1 MKKHTHETHPDIVNR
16 LKRAE
21 GHLKKVIAM
30 LEHGESCVSV
40 AQQLHGVYKA
50 LGNAKTVLIQD
61 HIEHCLDESM
71 IDSDLKSQKTT
82 LTEFK
87 EITKYL

>member
-1 MKKHTHETHPDIVNR
+1 MKKHTHETHPDIINR

-30 LEHGESCVSV
+30 LAAGESCVNV
-40 AQQLHGVYKA
+40 AQQLHGVNSA
-50 LGNAKTVLIQD
+50 LTKAKTILIQD
-61 HIEHCLDESM
+61 HIEHCLDEH
-71 IDSDLKSQKTT
+71 IIEATAKTQKTT
-82 LTEFK
+82 LNEFK

>member
-1 MKKHTHETHPDIVNR
+1 MKNHVHETHPNIINR

-30 LEHGESCVSV
+30 LEAGEGCVTV
-40 AQQLHGVYKA
+40 AQQLHGVHNA
-50 LGNAKTVLIQD
+50 IGNAKTELIKD
-61 HIEHCLDESM
+61 HIEHCLDESL
-71 IDSDLKSQKTT
+71 IGSDAKAQKST
-82 LTEFK
+82 LNEFK

>member
-1 MKKHTHETHPDIVNR
+1 MKHTTHESHPDIVNR
-16 LKRAE
+16 LKRAD

-30 LEHGESCVSV
+30 LEHGESCVSI

-50 LGNAKTVLIQD
+50 LGNAKTILIQD
-61 HIEHCLDESM
+61 HIEHCLDES
-71 IDSDLKSQKTT
+71 IIGTDVKSQKSTIA
-82 LTEFK
+82 EFK